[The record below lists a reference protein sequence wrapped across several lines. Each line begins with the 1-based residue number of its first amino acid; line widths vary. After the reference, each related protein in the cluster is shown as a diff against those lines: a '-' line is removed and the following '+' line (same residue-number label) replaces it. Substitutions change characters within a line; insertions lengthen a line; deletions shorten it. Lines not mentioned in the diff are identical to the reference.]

1 MTNVLSQEDEIAYLQ
16 DGEFLGFVEQR
27 GAEEI
32 KRSARGLGYE
42 VEDMGHLFNV
52 VYEKGIH
59 ILTDEL

>member
-32 KRSARGLGYE
+32 KRSAKALGYE
-42 VEDMGHLFNV
+42 VEDMGQLFNV
-52 VYEKGIH
+52 VYEKGIR
-59 ILTDEL
+59 ILA